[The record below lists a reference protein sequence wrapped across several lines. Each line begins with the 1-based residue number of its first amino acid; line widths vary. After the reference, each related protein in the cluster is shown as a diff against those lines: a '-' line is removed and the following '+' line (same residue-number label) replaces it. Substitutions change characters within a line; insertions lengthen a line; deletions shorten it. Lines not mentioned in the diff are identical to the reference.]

1 MEVCVGS
8 GTDRPAGREETMYE
22 EGVLVHL
29 GRGSE
34 SRVGCITEFDDMD
47 GDIALESREG
57 GEGDGEVR
65 VLGASRRA

>member
-8 GTDRPAGREETMYE
+8 GTDRPAGREEAMYE

-34 SRVGCITEFDDMD
+34 SMVGCITEF
-47 GDIALESREG
+47 
-57 GEGDGEVR
+57 
-65 VLGASRRA
+65 